1 MSTRPALTNTQVE
14 QALESTGAPVTFSV
28 AHGRVDALAAM
39 GAVGLTD
46 PQPATAPMNTS
57 PASLLVETNGDWNYQ
72 PLGGAPQVGQVLLR
86 GQGSWTGS
94 APLALS
100 SVKWERCDSTG
111 ANCVVAAQ
119 AAKYTVQAT
128 DAGST
133 FYCLITVSNAVG
145 ATTVA
150 SSLSLPVGSTPAPSP
165 SPSPTPSPSPSVSP
179 SPSASPSPPTV
190 PATQT
195 WTFSGSLNGNIT
207 TRDYAVT
214 VGAGTATAQLA
225 FSKCSSLSLG
235 LSNGQSATG
244 PSAVVLS
251 TTLSAGTYIY
261 RVSGGRCSFTLVVT
275 APAA

>member
-1 MSTRPALTNTQVE
+1 M
-14 QALESTGAPVTFSV
+14 
-28 AHGRVDALAAM
+28 
-39 GAVGLTD
+39 
-46 PQPATAPMNTS
+46 
-57 PASLLVETNGDWNYQ
+57 LVETSGDWNYRS
-72 PLGGAPQVGQVLLR
+72 LVGAPQVGQVLLR

-100 SVKWERCDSTG
+100 SLKWMRCDSTG
-111 ANCVVAAQ
+111 GSCALAVQ
-119 AAKYTVQAT
+119 AAKYTIQAT

-133 FYCLITVSNAVG
+133 FYFVITVANAVG

-150 SSLSLPVGSTPAPSP
+150 SSLSLPVGSGTLPSLSPSLSPSP
-165 SPSPTPSPSPSVSP
+165 SPSP
-179 SPSASPSPPTV
+179 SALPSPPTV
-190 PATQT
+190 PAPQI
-195 WTFSGSLNGNIT
+195 WTLSGSLNGNIT
-207 TRDYAVT
+207 THDYAVT
-214 VGAGTATAQLA
+214 VGPGTATAQLS